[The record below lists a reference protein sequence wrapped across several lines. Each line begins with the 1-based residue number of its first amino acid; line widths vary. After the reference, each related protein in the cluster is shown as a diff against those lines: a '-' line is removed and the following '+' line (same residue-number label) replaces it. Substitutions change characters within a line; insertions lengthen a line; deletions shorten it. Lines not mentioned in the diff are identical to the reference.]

1 MVLTKESILQ
11 MEHDLINEIIQSIWE
26 EEDDSKY
33 FKDVVYY
40 ISGVAE
46 LSDNLLKRI
55 NKTES
60 DKNKDTKNI
69 FPVL

>member
-40 ISGVAE
+40 ISGVTE
-46 LSDNLLKRI
+46 LSDNLLKII

>member
-1 MVLTKESILQ
+1 MTLTKENILQ
-11 MEHDLINEIIQSIWE
+11 TEHDLINEMIQFIWE

-33 FKDVVYY
+33 FKDVIYY
-40 ISGVAE
+40 ISGVTE
-46 LSDNLLKRI
+46 LSDNLLEII

>member
-40 ISGVAE
+40 ISGVTE
-46 LSDNLLKRI
+46 LSDDLLKII